1 MKRDWKRNIK
11 VVWLCG
17 AMIGFVTVS
26 ASWSTPARAQ
36 VIILNAQTP
45 NADAIYDVPALISTP
60 LNAKVLKS
68 SEEDGIVTEEVMFHS
83 EMDGAKSVDI
93 FAIFSYPKGA
103 KNLPA
108 FIWNQTGLAQA
119 SSYLTVLGA
128 RRGYAALCID
138 FPNTGYRSTGNY
150 AINSG
155 LEVSENPRD
164 SPIYHGAVALLKAV
178 SYLQSRP
185 EVNGDRIGMVGSS
198 WGGFFTTVMAGID
211 PRLKAA
217 SAMFGTG
224 NLQLGNAWW
233 DGNRKTRERPEAE
246 RERWRTTLDPA
257 LRLPTSKVPIAWF
270 SGTNDSYY
278 WMPALMKSYAMAN
291 ENKSLTLMPN
301 WDHGLPPQLDEQVFV
316 WLDSHLKAAPQFL
329 KVAPIQLKKQGKAV
343 LAQWQ
348 YSGPREVTSAELILS
363 YGGDENWVRRVW
375 STLPVTWK
383 DGAATVALP
392 SSTIPFYISGTMI
405 DKDGFRYSTPLLEVG
420 PSTFGKKPKPQML
433 VPNGATTWGGF
444 EESDIRFLKGMAF
457 PTPAVSDDAHS
468 GKQAAK
474 LVAGQNGF
482 APLLFTTGVA
492 HQFSAWVK
500 ADKATTLK
508 LEMKAQFDGIAKT
521 ASQEYSIGTRWTI
534 ITFAFPIPAAKLA
547 DVGVILIAPENASI
561 LVDDVSFVPVW
572 KK

>member
-185 EVNGDRIGMVGSS
+185 EVNGDRIGMVGFS
-198 WGGFFTTVMAGID
+198 AG
-211 PRLKAA
+211 
-217 SAMFGTG
+217 AM
-224 NLQLGNAWW
+224 
-233 DGNRKTRERPEAE
+233 
-246 RERWRTTLDPA
+246 
-257 LRLPTSKVPIAWF
+257 
-270 SGTNDSYY
+270 
-278 WMPALMKSYAMAN
+278 
-291 ENKSLTLMPN
+291 LTL
-301 WDHGLPPQLDEQVFV
+301 
-316 WLDSHLKAAPQFL
+316 
-329 KVAPIQLKKQGKAV
+329 
-343 LAQWQ
+343 
-348 YSGPREVTSAELILS
+348 
-363 YGGDENWVRRVW
+363 
-375 STLPVTWK
+375 
-383 DGAATVALP
+383 
-392 SSTIPFYISGTMI
+392 
-405 DKDGFRYSTPLLEVG
+405 
-420 PSTFGKKPKPQML
+420 
-433 VPNGATTWGGF
+433 
-444 EESDIRFLKGMAF
+444 
-457 PTPAVSDDAHS
+457 
-468 GKQAAK
+468 
-474 LVAGQNGF
+474 
-482 APLLFTTGVA
+482 
-492 HQFSAWVK
+492 
-500 ADKATTLK
+500 ATTLSGHDAK
-508 LEMKAQFDGIAKT
+508 PAFIGLIYGPLSPVTTPADAPPMFVALAADDPFFANSGVGLIDSWRSAKRAVEFHLYEQGGHGFGMYQKTTTSTGWFDA
-521 ASQEYSIGTRWTI
+521 YLRWLGMHGML
-534 ITFAFPIPAAKLA
+534 K
-547 DVGVILIAPENASI
+547 SK
-561 LVDDVSFVPVW
+561 S
-572 KK
+572 